1 MQRIVPCTDS
11 TARLK
16 GLRVQPNTAEY
27 GRIQPHTAGY
37 SRIRVLSSAGLSTE
51 VIPLSRPDSPTARVK
66 RCVPPKPGIVPSLIS
81 GWPNLAVSAARMKSQ
96 VIASSQPPP
105 SANPLTAAMIGVLT
119 DDSSSSSPKSRA
131 LCMSMYESGCMALMS
146 APAAKAL
153 SPEPVTTMAPISGS
167 ASNRFTSCTSSRTSV
182 GDSALSAF
190 GLLRVM
196 SPTGP
201 RRSSR
206 MHVSGEAVLSRR
218 WATRAAGRPSEEA
231 AGRLENMLLF

>member
-1 MQRIVPCTDS
+1 MGWDCAAILP
-11 TARLK
+11 A
-16 GLRVQPNTAEY
+16 
-27 GRIQPHTAGY
+27 
-37 SRIRVLSSAGLSTE
+37 VLSASSSRSAAGTTRATR
-51 VIPLSRPDSPTARVK
+51 PRSRASSADIWSPVRTSSIARDFPTARVK